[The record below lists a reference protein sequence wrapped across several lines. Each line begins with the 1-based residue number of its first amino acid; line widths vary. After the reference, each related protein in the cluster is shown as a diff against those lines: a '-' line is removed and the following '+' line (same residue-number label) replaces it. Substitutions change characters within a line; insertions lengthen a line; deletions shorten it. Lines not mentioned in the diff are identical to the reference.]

1 MEKLTQFLLLIYSLL
16 NVSSINWLF
25 KSLKDLIFSFIAYDF
40 WLFNLYL
47 GHLNFRLLAGAWGDI
62 DVLLLP
68 PSIDD
73 NKSVCVL
80 DLRVVSD
87 RDLYAITLLLVYVNS
102 FNRGTFGYQLS
113 QMAASLLRVKV
124 GALFE
129 VQMLELVAQTDEASK
144 QLLR

>member
-47 GHLNFRLLAGAWGDI
+47 GHLNFRLLAGAWGYI

-68 PSIDD
+68 SSIDD

-80 DLRVVSD
+80 DFRVVSD
-87 RDLYAITLLLVYVNS
+87 RDLYAITLLPVYVNS

>member
-16 NVSSINWLF
+16 NVSSINWLI